1 LLQNRTIIF
10 VANTLILLYIV
21 HRARSAPNKPGYA
34 LPAEG

>member
-1 LLQNRTIIF
+1 MAVRLS
-10 VANTLILLYIV
+10 TLILLYIV